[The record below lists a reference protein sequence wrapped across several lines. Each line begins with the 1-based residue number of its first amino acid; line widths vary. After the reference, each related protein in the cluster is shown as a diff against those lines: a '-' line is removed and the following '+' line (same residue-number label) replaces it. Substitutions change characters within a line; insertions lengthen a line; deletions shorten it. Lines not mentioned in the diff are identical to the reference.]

1 MILMKSVQQMIKPWR
16 HVFKLD
22 PDRMIS
28 DEDLEAVCLSGTDAI
43 LIGGSTGVTYENT
56 VDLLSRVRGFELP
69 CALEVSELEAAVPG
83 FDLYMIPMVLNTPDP
98 AWIVG
103 HHRRAIER
111 YGFMIPWDSLLTE
124 GYIVLNSDSSV
135 ARITGAETAIDAEEA
150 AAYAQVADRLMSLP
164 IVYLEYSGRFGDM
177 ETVRTVREMVDQAQ
191 LFYGGGITCEAEAEQ
206 AAALCDTVVVGN
218 IIYSDVQ
225 QALLTVTA
233 VKKTVQKQFD

>member
-1 MILMKSVQQMIKPWR
+1 MNSVQQMIEPWR

-56 VDLLSRVRGFELP
+56 VDLLSRVRQYELP

-83 FDLYMIPMVLNTPDP
+83 FDLYLIPMVLNSPDP

-111 YGFMIPWDSLLTE
+111 YGFMIPWDLLLTE
-124 GYIVLNSDSSV
+124 GYIVLNRDSSV
-135 ARITGAETAIDAEEA
+135 ARLTDAETAIEAEEA
-150 AAYAQVADRLMSLP
+150 AAYAQVADKLMSLP

-177 ETVRTVREMVDQAQ
+177 ETVRTVREMVEEAQ
-191 LFYGGGITCEAEAEQ
+191 LFYGGGITSAEEAEQ

-218 IIYSDVQ
+218 IIYRDID
-225 QALLTVTA
+225 QALLTVEA
-233 VKKTVQKQFD
+233 VKKTRQKQFD

>member
-1 MILMKSVQQMIKPWR
+1 MRSIQQVIKPWR

-22 PDRMIS
+22 PDRLIS
-28 DEDLEAVCLSGTDAI
+28 DGDLETVCLSGTDAI

-56 VDLLSRVRGFELP
+56 VELLSRVQRFDMP
-69 CALEVSELEAAVPG
+69 CALEVSDLEAAVPG

-111 YGFMIPWDSLLTE
+111 YGSFIPWELLLTE
-124 GYIVLNSDSSV
+124 GYIVLNEDSSV
-135 ARITGAETAIDAEEA
+135 ARLTGAQCDLTAEEA
-150 AAYAQVADRLMSLP
+150 AAYAQIADKLMNLP
-164 IVYLEYSGRFGDM
+164 VVYLEYSGRFGDM
-177 ETVRTVREMVDQAQ
+177 ETVRTVREDVEHSQ

-218 IIYSDVQ
+218 IIYRDMQ
-225 QALLTVTA
+225 QALLTVDA
-233 VKKTVQKQFD
+233 VKRTERIVCT